1 MEKIDSTSSSA
12 NASEALRDRNLS
24 RATLVI
30 KSSKEG
36 EILKSRDATDISAK
50 TDQSRIDSAKN
61 IEMIRDRL
69 KEITSSLNME
79 MENRSK
85 NLEFSVDPVT
95 NRLLVT
101 VSDKESGKVIG
112 QIPSEATL
120 KLVKFIQD
128 GVDLTHSLEA
138 LKGLLYDD
146 KY

>member
-12 NASEALRDRNLS
+12 NASEALRDKNLS

-30 KSSKEG
+30 KSSKQD
-36 EILKSRDATDISAK
+36 EILKSKDATDISAK
-50 TDQSRIDSAKN
+50 TDQSRIDSANN

-69 KEITSSLNME
+69 KEITSSLNVE
-79 MENRSK
+79 MENRAK

-120 KLVKFIQD
+120 KLVKFIED

>member
-1 MEKIDSTSSSA
+1 MEKIESTSSSA
-12 NASEALRDRNLS
+12 NASEALRDKNLS

-30 KSSKEG
+30 KSSKQD
-36 EILKSRDATDISAK
+36 EILKSNDATDISAK
-50 TDQSRIDSAKN
+50 TDQSRIDSANN

-69 KEITSSLNME
+69 KEITSSLNVE

-120 KLVKFIQD
+120 KLVKFIED

>member
-12 NASEALRDRNLS
+12 NASEVLRDKNLS
-24 RATLVI
+24 PATLVI
-30 KSSKEG
+30 KSSKAD
-36 EILKSRDATDISAK
+36 EILKSSDATDISAK
-50 TDQSRIDSAKN
+50 TDQSRIESAKN
-61 IEMIRDRL
+61 IEMVRDRL
-69 KEITSSLNME
+69 TEITNSLNVE
-79 MENRSK
+79 MKNRSK

-128 GVDLTHSLEA
+128 GVDVTHSLEA

>member
-1 MEKIDSTSSSA
+1 MEKVDSTSSSA
-12 NASEALRDRNLS
+12 NASEALRDKNLS

-30 KSSKEG
+30 KSSKAD
-36 EILKSRDATDISAK
+36 EILKSSDATDISAK
-50 TDQSRIDSAKN
+50 TDQSRIESAKN

-69 KEITSSLNME
+69 TEITNSLNVE
-79 MENRSK
+79 MKNRSK

-128 GVDLTHSLEA
+128 GVDVTHSLEA

>member
-1 MEKIDSTSSSA
+1 MEKVDSTSSSA
-12 NASEALRDRNLS
+12 NASEALRDKNLS

-30 KSSKEG
+30 KSSKQD
-36 EILKSRDATDISAK
+36 EILKSNDATDISAK
-50 TDQSRIDSAKN
+50 TDQSRIDSANN

-69 KEITSSLNME
+69 KEITSSLNVE

-120 KLVKFIQD
+120 KLVKFIED

>member
-12 NASEALRDRNLS
+12 NASEVLRDKNLS
-24 RATLVI
+24 PATLVI
-30 KSSKEG
+30 KSSKAD
-36 EILKSRDATDISAK
+36 EILKSSDATDISAK
-50 TDQSRIDSAKN
+50 TDQSRIESAKN

-69 KEITSSLNME
+69 TEITSSLNME
-79 MENRSK
+79 MKTRSK

-128 GVDLTHSLEA
+128 GVDVTHSLEA
-138 LKGLLYDD
+138 LKGILYDD

>member
-12 NASEALRDRNLS
+12 NASEVLRDKNLS

-30 KSSKEG
+30 KSSKAD
-36 EILKSRDATDISAK
+36 EILKSSDATDISAK
-50 TDQSRIDSAKN
+50 TDQSRIESAKN
-61 IEMIRDRL
+61 IEMVRDRL
-69 KEITSSLNME
+69 TEITSSLNME
-79 MENRSK
+79 MKTRSK

-128 GVDLTHSLEA
+128 GVDVTHSLEA
-138 LKGLLYDD
+138 LKGILYDD

>member
-12 NASEALRDRNLS
+12 NASEVLRDKNLS
-24 RATLVI
+24 PATLVI
-30 KSSKEG
+30 KSSKAD
-36 EILKSRDATDISAK
+36 EILKSSDATDISAK
-50 TDQSRIDSAKN
+50 TDQSRIESAKN

-69 KEITSSLNME
+69 TEITNSLNVE
-79 MENRSK
+79 MKNRSK

-128 GVDLTHSLEA
+128 GVDVTHSLEA

>member
-12 NASEALRDRNLS
+12 NASEVLRDKNLS
-24 RATLVI
+24 PATLVI
-30 KSSKEG
+30 KSSKAD
-36 EILKSRDATDISAK
+36 EILKSSDATDISAK
-50 TDQSRIDSAKN
+50 TDQSRIESAKN

-69 KEITSSLNME
+69 TEITSSLNME
-79 MENRSK
+79 MKTRSK

-128 GVDLTHSLEA
+128 GVDVTHSLEA

>member
-1 MEKIDSTSSSA
+1 MEKVDSTSSSA
-12 NASEALRDRNLS
+12 NASEALRGKNLS

-30 KSSKEG
+30 KSSKAD
-36 EILKSRDATDISAK
+36 EILKSSDATDISAK
-50 TDQSRIDSAKN
+50 TDQSRIESAKN

-69 KEITSSLNME
+69 TEITSSLNME
-79 MENRSK
+79 MKTRSK

-128 GVDLTHSLEA
+128 GVDVTHSLEA
-138 LKGLLYDD
+138 LKGILYDD

>member
-12 NASEALRDRNLS
+12 NASEVLRDKNLS
-24 RATLVI
+24 PATLVI
-30 KSSKEG
+30 KSSKAD
-36 EILKSRDATDISAK
+36 EILKSSDATDISAK
-50 TDQSRIDSAKN
+50 TDQSRIESAKN
-61 IEMIRDRL
+61 IEMVRDRL
-69 KEITSSLNME
+69 TEITNSLNTE
-79 MENRSK
+79 MKNRSK

-128 GVDLTHSLEA
+128 GVDVTHSLEA

>member
-12 NASEALRDRNLS
+12 NASEVLRDKNLS
-24 RATLVI
+24 PATLVI
-30 KSSKEG
+30 KSSKAD
-36 EILKSRDATDISAK
+36 EILKSSDATDISAK
-50 TDQSRIDSAKN
+50 TDQSRIESAKN

-69 KEITSSLNME
+69 KEITSSLNAE

-128 GVDLTHSLEA
+128 GVDVTHSLEA
-138 LKGLLYDD
+138 LKGILYDD

>member
-1 MEKIDSTSSSA
+1 MEKVDSTSSSA
-12 NASEALRDRNLS
+12 NASEALRDKNLS

-30 KSSKEG
+30 KSSKAD
-36 EILKSRDATDISAK
+36 EILKSNDATDISAK
-50 TDQSRIDSAKN
+50 AYESRIEGAKN

-69 KEITSSLNME
+69 KEITNSLNAE
-79 MENRSK
+79 MANRSK

-128 GVDLTHSLEA
+128 GVDVTHSLEA

>member
-12 NASEALRDRNLS
+12 NASEALRDKNLS

-30 KSSKEG
+30 KSSKAD
-36 EILKSRDATDISAK
+36 EILKSRDATDIRAK
-50 TDQSRIDSAKN
+50 AYESRIEGAKN

-69 KEITSSLNME
+69 KEITSSLNVE

-85 NLEFSVDPVT
+85 NLEFSVDPAT

-128 GVDLTHSLEA
+128 GVDVKHSLEA
-138 LKGLLYDD
+138 LKGILYDD

>member
-1 MEKIDSTSSSA
+1 MEKIESTSSSA
-12 NASEALRDRNLS
+12 NASEALRDKNLS

-30 KSSKEG
+30 KSSKQD
-36 EILKSRDATDISAK
+36 EILKSKDATDISAK
-50 TDQSRIDSAKN
+50 TDQSRIDSANN

-69 KEITSSLNME
+69 KEITSSLNVE

-120 KLVKFIQD
+120 KLVKFIED

>member
-12 NASEALRDRNLS
+12 NASEALRDKNLS

-30 KSSKEG
+30 KSSKQD
-36 EILKSRDATDISAK
+36 EILKSNDATDISAK
-50 TDQSRIDSAKN
+50 TDQSRIDSANN

-69 KEITSSLNME
+69 KEITSSLNVE

-120 KLVKFIQD
+120 KLVKFIED

>member
-12 NASEALRDRNLS
+12 NASEVLRDKNLS
-24 RATLVI
+24 PATLVI
-30 KSSKEG
+30 KSSKAD
-36 EILKSRDATDISAK
+36 EILKSSDATDISAK
-50 TDQSRIDSAKN
+50 TDQSRIESAKN

-69 KEITSSLNME
+69 TEITSSLNME
-79 MENRSK
+79 MKTRSK

-128 GVDLTHSLEA
+128 GVDITHSLEA

>member
-12 NASEALRDRNLS
+12 NASEVLRDKNLS
-24 RATLVI
+24 PATLVI
-30 KSSKEG
+30 KSSKAD
-36 EILKSRDATDISAK
+36 EILKSSDATDISAK
-50 TDQSRIDSAKN
+50 TDQSRIESAKN

-69 KEITSSLNME
+69 TEITSSLNME
-79 MENRSK
+79 MKNRSK

-128 GVDLTHSLEA
+128 GVDITHSLEA

>member
-1 MEKIDSTSSSA
+1 
-12 NASEALRDRNLS
+12 
-24 RATLVI
+24 
-30 KSSKEG
+30 
-36 EILKSRDATDISAK
+36 
-50 TDQSRIDSAKN
+50 
-61 IEMIRDRL
+61 MIRDRL
-69 KEITSSLNME
+69 KEITSSLNAE

-128 GVDLTHSLEA
+128 GVDVTHSLEA
-138 LKGLLYDD
+138 LKGILYDD

>member
-1 MEKIDSTSSSA
+1 MEKVDSTSSSA
-12 NASEALRDRNLS
+12 NASEALRDKNLS

-30 KSSKEG
+30 KSSKQD
-36 EILKSRDATDISAK
+36 EILKSKDATDISAK
-50 TDQSRIDSAKN
+50 TDQSRIDSANN

-69 KEITSSLNME
+69 KEITSSLNVE

-120 KLVKFIQD
+120 KLVKFIED

>member
-1 MEKIDSTSSSA
+1 MENFYSTSSSA
-12 NASEALRDRNLS
+12 NASEALHDKNLS
-24 RATLVI
+24 RATLII
-30 KSSKEG
+30 KSSKAD
-36 EILKSRDATDISAK
+36 EILKSSDATDISAK
-50 TDQSRIDSAKN
+50 AYQSRIESAKN

-69 KEITSSLNME
+69 TEITNSLNVE
-79 MENRSK
+79 MKNRSK

-128 GVDLTHSLEA
+128 GVDVTHSLEA

>member
-1 MEKIDSTSSSA
+1 MEKVDSTSSSA
-12 NASEALRDRNLS
+12 NASEALRGKNLS

-30 KSSKEG
+30 KSSKAD
-36 EILKSRDATDISAK
+36 EILKSSDATDISAK
-50 TDQSRIDSAKN
+50 AYQSRIESAKN

-69 KEITSSLNME
+69 KEITSSLNAE

-138 LKGLLYDD
+138 LKGILYDD

>member
-12 NASEALRDRNLS
+12 NASEVLRDKNLS
-24 RATLVI
+24 PATLVI
-30 KSSKEG
+30 KSSKAD
-36 EILKSRDATDISAK
+36 EILKSSDATDISAK
-50 TDQSRIDSAKN
+50 TDQSRIESAKN

-69 KEITSSLNME
+69 TEITNSLNME
-79 MENRSK
+79 MKNRSK

-128 GVDLTHSLEA
+128 GVDVTHSLEA
-138 LKGLLYDD
+138 LKGILYDD

>member
-12 NASEALRDRNLS
+12 NASEVLRDKNLS
-24 RATLVI
+24 PATLVI
-30 KSSKEG
+30 KSSKAD
-36 EILKSRDATDISAK
+36 EILKSSDATDISAK
-50 TDQSRIDSAKN
+50 TDQSRIESAKN

-69 KEITSSLNME
+69 TEITNSLNVE
-79 MENRSK
+79 MKNRSK

-128 GVDLTHSLEA
+128 GVDVTHSLEA
-138 LKGLLYDD
+138 LKGILYDD

>member
-1 MEKIDSTSSSA
+1 MENIDSTSSSA
-12 NASEALRDRNLS
+12 NASNAVRDKNLS
-24 RATLVI
+24 RTTLVI
-30 KSSKEG
+30 KSSKAD
-36 EILKSRDATDISAK
+36 EILKSSDATDISAK
-50 TDQSRIDSAKN
+50 TYESRIEGAKN

-69 KEITSSLNME
+69 KEIASSLNAE
-79 MENRSK
+79 MANRSK

-128 GVDLTHSLEA
+128 GVDVTHSLEA

>member
-1 MEKIDSTSSSA
+1 MEKIDSTPSSA
-12 NASEALRDRNLS
+12 NASEVLRDKNLS
-24 RATLVI
+24 PATLVI
-30 KSSKEG
+30 KSSKAD
-36 EILKSRDATDISAK
+36 EILKSSDATDISAK
-50 TDQSRIDSAKN
+50 TDQSRIESAKN

-69 KEITSSLNME
+69 TEITSSLNME
-79 MENRSK
+79 MKTRSK

-128 GVDLTHSLEA
+128 GVDVTHSLEA

>member
-12 NASEALRDRNLS
+12 HASEALRDKNLS

-30 KSSKEG
+30 KSSKG
-36 EILKSRDATDISAK
+36 DEILKSNDATDIGAK
-50 TDQSRIDSAKN
+50 TDQSRIESAKN

-69 KEITSSLNME
+69 TEITSSLNME
-79 MENRSK
+79 MKTRSK

-128 GVDLTHSLEA
+128 GVDITHSLEA

>member
-1 MEKIDSTSSSA
+1 MEKVDSTSSSA
-12 NASEALRDRNLS
+12 NASEALRDKNLS

-30 KSSKEG
+30 KSSKAD
-36 EILKSRDATDISAK
+36 EILKSSDATDISAK
-50 TDQSRIDSAKN
+50 TDQSRIESAKN

-69 KEITSSLNME
+69 TEITSSLNME
-79 MENRSK
+79 MKTRSK

-128 GVDLTHSLEA
+128 GVDVTHSLEA

>member
-12 NASEALRDRNLS
+12 NASEVLRDKNLS
-24 RATLVI
+24 PATLVI
-30 KSSKEG
+30 KSSKAD
-36 EILKSRDATDISAK
+36 EILKSSDATDISAK
-50 TDQSRIDSAKN
+50 TDQSRIESAKN

-69 KEITSSLNME
+69 TEITNSLNVE
-79 MENRSK
+79 MKNRSK

-128 GVDLTHSLEA
+128 GVDITHSLEA

>member
-1 MEKIDSTSSSA
+1 MEKIESTSSSA
-12 NASEALRDRNLS
+12 NASEALRDKNLS

-30 KSSKEG
+30 KSSKG
-36 EILKSRDATDISAK
+36 DEILKSKDATDISAK
-50 TDQSRIDSAKN
+50 TDQSRIDSANN

-69 KEITSSLNME
+69 KEITSSLNVE

-120 KLVKFIQD
+120 KLVKFIED

>member
-12 NASEALRDRNLS
+12 NASEVLRDKNLS
-24 RATLVI
+24 PATLVI
-30 KSSKEG
+30 KSSKAD
-36 EILKSRDATDISAK
+36 EILKSSDATDISAK
-50 TDQSRIDSAKN
+50 TDQSRIESAKN

-69 KEITSSLNME
+69 TEITNSLNVE
-79 MENRSK
+79 MKNRSK

-128 GVDLTHSLEA
+128 GVDVTHSLEA
-138 LKGLLYDD
+138 LIGLLYDD